1 MLNKR
6 LIKEMKSS
14 MKYVKRNVIYQW
26 LSLISNI
33 ILIITG
39 GYFINNLIEEKIT
52 TNSLIILIVITIMMI
67 VIRSFCMIQS
77 SKMSYC
83 ASKEVK
89 RNLRENIYR
98 KILKLGSSYTSKIST
113 AEIVQMSSEGIEQLE
128 NYFGSYLPQFFY
140 SLVAPI
146 TLFICIAPISLKV
159 ATILLICVP
168 LIPISIV
175 LVQKFAKKLLK
186 KYWGQYT
193 TFGDSFLEN
202 LQGLTTLKIY
212 QADESRHKKMNQEAE
227 NSRKVTM
234 RVLIM
239 QLNSISVMDLVA
251 YGASALGII
260 VAIEQMI
267 RGNLTL
273 AQGFI
278 IVVLSAEFF
287 LPLRLLGSYF
297 HIAMNGIA
305 SSDKIFKFLDLPQT
319 VDGTLDFEAESV
331 IELEKISFTYGNKE
345 ILKDVSLTVQKGK
358 ITTLIGESG
367 SGKST
372 ITSLLMK
379 KLFPNKGTIKIGTVD
394 LKDITQVS
402 LMDKVTLV
410 NLNSYV
416 FKGTI
421 RENLMMGKRNA
432 DDEELWDILDK
443 VDLKEFF
450 ESQAGLETFIQEKGS
465 NLSGGQNQRVVL
477 ARALLHDSEVYI
489 FDEAT
494 SNIDS
499 ESENKILNLIYE
511 LSKSKAVLLIT
522 HRLKN
527 ALNASEIIV
536 LDEGKI
542 IGQGNHEIL
551 IKNNEKYKE
560 YWKTQNELE
569 NLELEYEV

>member
-1 MLNKR
+1 MINKR

-26 LSLISNI
+26 LSLLSNI
-33 ILIITG
+33 ILIITIG
-39 GYFINNLIEEKIT
+39 SFINDLIEEKI
-52 TNSLIILIVITIMMI
+52 NGHSLIILVTIAFSMI
-67 VIRSFCMIQS
+67 LIRSFCMIQA
-77 SKMSYC
+77 SKMSYY
-83 ASKEVK
+83 ASKDVK
-89 RNLRENIYR
+89 RNLRESIYK
-98 KILKLGSSYTSKIST
+98 KILSLGSSYTTKVST
-113 AEIVQMSSEGIEQLE
+113 AEVVQMSSEGVEQLE

-140 SLVAPI
+140 SLLAPI
-146 TLFICIAPISLKV
+146 TLFIWLSPISLTV
-159 ATILLICVP
+159 AIILIVCVP
-168 LIPISIV
+168 LIPISII

-186 KYWGQYT
+186 KYWGQYIT
-193 TFGDSFLEN
+193 LGDSFLEN

-212 QADESRHKKMNQEAE
+212 QADENRHKKMNQEAE
-227 NSRKVTM
+227 NFRKVTM

-260 VAIEQMI
+260 VAIQQMMI
-267 RGNLTL
+267 GNLTL

-305 SSDKIFKFLDLPQT
+305 SSDKIFKFLDLPQAD
-319 VDGTLDFEAESV
+319 DGT
-331 IELEKISFTYGNKE
+331 IEFATENSIKLEKVSFSYEDKE
-345 ILKDVSLTVQKGK
+345 TLKDIDLTIEKGK
-358 ITTLIGESG
+358 ITALIGESG

-379 KLFPNKGTIKIGTVD
+379 KIKPSNGSIKVGTID
-394 LKDITQVS
+394 LKDITQAS
-402 LMDKVTLV
+402 LMDKITLV

-421 RENLMMGKRNA
+421 RENLMMAKKYA
-432 DDEELWDILDK
+432 KDEDLWNVLDK
-443 VDLKEFF
+443 VNLKEYF
-450 ESQAGLETFIQEKGS
+450 ESQEGLDTFIQEKGS

-477 ARALLHDSEVYI
+477 ARALLHDSDVYI

-499 ESENKILNLIYE
+499 ESENKILSLIYE
-511 LSKSKAVLLIT
+511 LSKNKAVLLIT

-527 ALNASEIIV
+527 ALSASQIIV

-542 IGQGNHEIL
+542 VGQGNHETL
-551 IKNNEKYKE
+551 IKNNDKYKT
-560 YWKTQNELE
+560 YWKTQNKLE
-569 NLELEYEV
+569 NLELEIER

>member
-1 MLNKR
+1 MINKR

-26 LSLISNI
+26 LSLLSNI
-33 ILIITG
+33 ILIITIG
-39 GYFINNLIEEKIT
+39 SFINDLIEEKI
-52 TNSLIILIVITIMMI
+52 NGHSLIILVTIAFSMI
-67 VIRSFCMIQS
+67 LIRSFCMIQA
-77 SKMSYC
+77 SKMSYY
-83 ASKEVK
+83 ASKDVK
-89 RNLRENIYR
+89 RNLRESIYK
-98 KILKLGSSYTSKIST
+98 KILSLGSSYTTKVST
-113 AEIVQMSSEGIEQLE
+113 AEVVQMSSEGVEQLE

-140 SLVAPI
+140 SLLAPI
-146 TLFICIAPISLKV
+146 TLFIWLAPISLTV
-159 ATILLICVP
+159 AIILIVCVP
-168 LIPISIV
+168 LIPISII

-193 TFGDSFLEN
+193 TLGDSFLEN

-212 QADESRHKKMNQEAE
+212 QADENRHKKMNQEAE
-227 NSRKVTM
+227 NFRKVTM

-260 VAIEQMI
+260 VAIQQMMI
-267 RGNLTL
+267 GNLTL

-319 VDGTLDFEAESV
+319 DDGT
-331 IELEKISFTYGNKE
+331 IEFATENSIKLEKVSFSYEDKE
-345 ILKDVSLTVQKGK
+345 TLKDIDLTIEKGK
-358 ITTLIGESG
+358 ITALIGESG

-379 KLFPNKGTIKIGTVD
+379 KIKPSNGSIKVGTID
-394 LKDITQVS
+394 LKDITQAS
-402 LMDKVTLV
+402 LMEKITLV

-421 RENLMMGKRNA
+421 RENLMMAKKYA
-432 DDEELWDILDK
+432 KDEDLWNVLDK
-443 VDLKEFF
+443 VNLKEYF
-450 ESQAGLETFIQEKGS
+450 ESQEGLDTFIQEKGS

-477 ARALLHDSEVYI
+477 ARALLHDSDVYI

-499 ESENKILNLIYE
+499 ESENKILSLIYE
-511 LSKSKAVLLIT
+511 LSKNKAVLLIT

-527 ALNASEIIV
+527 ALSASQIIV

-542 IGQGNHEIL
+542 VGQGNHETL
-551 IKNNEKYKE
+551 IKNNDKYKT
-560 YWKTQNELE
+560 YWKTQNKLE
-569 NLELEYEV
+569 NLELEIER

>member
-1 MLNKR
+1 MINKR

-26 LSLISNI
+26 VSLISNI

-77 SKMSYC
+77 SKMSYY
-83 ASKEVK
+83 ASKDVK

-140 SLVAPI
+140 SLLAPI

-193 TFGDSFLEN
+193 TLGDSFLEN

-227 NSRKVTM
+227 NFRKVTM

-358 ITTLIGESG
+358 ITALIGESG

-432 DDEELWDILDK
+432 DDKELWDVLDK

-542 IGQGNHEIL
+542 IGQGNHKTL

-569 NLELEYEV
+569 NLELEYEA

>member
-1 MLNKR
+1 MINKR

-26 LSLISNI
+26 LSLLSNI
-33 ILIITG
+33 ILIITIG
-39 GYFINNLIEEKIT
+39 SFINDLIEEKI
-52 TNSLIILIVITIMMI
+52 NGHSLIILVTIAFSMI
-67 VIRSFCMIQS
+67 LIRSFCMIQA
-77 SKMSYC
+77 SKMSYY
-83 ASKEVK
+83 ASKDVK
-89 RNLRENIYR
+89 RNLRESIYK
-98 KILKLGSSYTSKIST
+98 KILSLGSSYTTKVST
-113 AEIVQMSSEGIEQLE
+113 AEVVQMSSEGVEQLE

-140 SLVAPI
+140 SLLAPI
-146 TLFICIAPISLKV
+146 TLFIWLAPISLTV
-159 ATILLICVP
+159 AIILIVCVP
-168 LIPISIV
+168 LIPISII

-193 TFGDSFLEN
+193 TLGDSFLEN

-212 QADESRHKKMNQEAE
+212 QADENRHKKMNQEAE
-227 NSRKVTM
+227 NFRKVTM

-260 VAIEQMI
+260 VAIQQMMI
-267 RGNLTL
+267 GNLTL

-305 SSDKIFKFLDLPQT
+305 SSDKIFKFLDLPQAD
-319 VDGTLDFEAESV
+319 DGT
-331 IELEKISFTYGNKE
+331 IEFATENSIKLEKVSFSYEDKE
-345 ILKDVSLTVQKGK
+345 TLKDIDLTIEKGK
-358 ITTLIGESG
+358 ITALIGESG

-379 KLFPNKGTIKIGTVD
+379 KIKPSNGSIKVGTID
-394 LKDITQVS
+394 LKDITQAS
-402 LMDKVTLV
+402 LMDKITLV

-421 RENLMMGKRNA
+421 RENLMMAKKYA
-432 DDEELWDILDK
+432 KDEDLWNVLDK
-443 VDLKEFF
+443 VNLKEYF
-450 ESQAGLETFIQEKGS
+450 ESQEGLDTFIQEKGS

-477 ARALLHDSEVYI
+477 ARALLHDSDVYI

-499 ESENKILNLIYE
+499 ESENKILSLIYE
-511 LSKSKAVLLIT
+511 LSKNKAVLLIT

-527 ALNASEIIV
+527 ALSASQIIV

-542 IGQGNHEIL
+542 VGQGNHETL
-551 IKNNEKYKE
+551 IKNNDKYKT
-560 YWKTQNELE
+560 YWKTQNKLE
-569 NLELEYEV
+569 NLELEIER

>member
-1 MLNKR
+1 MINKR

-26 LSLISNI
+26 LSLLSNI
-33 ILIITG
+33 ILIITIG
-39 GYFINNLIEEKIT
+39 SFINDLIEEKI
-52 TNSLIILIVITIMMI
+52 NGHSLIILVTIAFSMI
-67 VIRSFCMIQS
+67 LIRSFCMIQA
-77 SKMSYC
+77 SKMSYY
-83 ASKEVK
+83 ASKDVK
-89 RNLRENIYR
+89 RNLRESIYK
-98 KILKLGSSYTSKIST
+98 KILSLGSSYTTKVST
-113 AEIVQMSSEGIEQLE
+113 AEVVQMSSEGVEQLE

-140 SLVAPI
+140 SLLAPI
-146 TLFICIAPISLKV
+146 TLFIWLSPISLTV
-159 ATILLICVP
+159 TIILIVCVP
-168 LIPISIV
+168 LIPISII

-193 TFGDSFLEN
+193 TLGDSFLEN

-212 QADESRHKKMNQEAE
+212 QADENRHKKMNQEAE
-227 NSRKVTM
+227 NFRKVTM

-260 VAIEQMI
+260 VAIQQMMI
-267 RGNLTL
+267 GNLTL

-305 SSDKIFKFLDLPQT
+305 SSDKIFKFLDLPQAD
-319 VDGTLDFEAESV
+319 DGT
-331 IELEKISFTYGNKE
+331 IEFATENSIKLEKVSFSYEDKE
-345 ILKDVSLTVQKGK
+345 TLKDIDLTIEKGK
-358 ITTLIGESG
+358 ITALIGESG

-379 KLFPNKGTIKIGTVD
+379 KIKPSNGSIKVGTID
-394 LKDITQVS
+394 LKDITQAS
-402 LMDKVTLV
+402 LMDKITLV

-421 RENLMMGKRNA
+421 RENLMMAKKYA
-432 DDEELWDILDK
+432 KDEDLWNVLDK
-443 VDLKEFF
+443 VNLKEYF
-450 ESQAGLETFIQEKGS
+450 ESQEGLDTFIHEKGS

-477 ARALLHDSEVYI
+477 ARALLHDSDVYI

-499 ESENKILNLIYE
+499 ESENKILSLIYE
-511 LSKSKAVLLIT
+511 LSKNKAVLLIT

-527 ALNASEIIV
+527 ALSASQIIV

-542 IGQGNHEIL
+542 VGQGNHETL
-551 IKNNEKYKE
+551 IKNNDKYKT
-560 YWKTQNELE
+560 YWKTQNKLE
-569 NLELEYEV
+569 NLELEIER

>member
-1 MLNKR
+1 MISKR

-26 LSLISNI
+26 LSLLSNI
-33 ILIITG
+33 ILIITIG
-39 GYFINNLIEEKIT
+39 SFINDLIEEKI
-52 TNSLIILIVITIMMI
+52 NGHSLIILVTIAFSMI
-67 VIRSFCMIQS
+67 LIRSFCMIQA
-77 SKMSYC
+77 SKMSYY
-83 ASKEVK
+83 ASKDVK
-89 RNLRENIYR
+89 RNLRESIYK
-98 KILKLGSSYTSKIST
+98 KILSLGSSYTTKVST
-113 AEIVQMSSEGIEQLE
+113 AEVVQMSSEGVEQLE

-140 SLVAPI
+140 SLLAPI
-146 TLFICIAPISLKV
+146 TLFIWLAPISLTV
-159 ATILLICVP
+159 AIILIVCVP
-168 LIPISIV
+168 LIPISII

-193 TFGDSFLEN
+193 TLGDSFLEN

-212 QADESRHKKMNQEAE
+212 QADENRHKKMNQEAE
-227 NSRKVTM
+227 NFRKVTM

-260 VAIEQMI
+260 VAIQQMMI
-267 RGNLTL
+267 GNLTL

-305 SSDKIFKFLDLPQT
+305 SSDKIFKFLDLPQAD
-319 VDGTLDFEAESV
+319 DGT
-331 IELEKISFTYGNKE
+331 IEFATENSIKLEKVSFSYEDKE
-345 ILKDVSLTVQKGK
+345 TLKDIDLTIEKGK
-358 ITTLIGESG
+358 ITALIGESG

-379 KLFPNKGTIKIGTVD
+379 KIKPSNGSIKVGTID
-394 LKDITQVS
+394 LKDITQAS
-402 LMDKVTLV
+402 LMDKITLV

-421 RENLMMGKRNA
+421 RENLMMAKKYA
-432 DDEELWDILDK
+432 KDEDLWNVLDK
-443 VDLKEFF
+443 VNLKEYF
-450 ESQAGLETFIQEKGS
+450 ESQEGLDTFIHEKGS

-477 ARALLHDSEVYI
+477 ARALLHDSDVYI

-499 ESENKILNLIYE
+499 ESENKILSLIYE
-511 LSKSKAVLLIT
+511 LSKNKAVLLIT

-527 ALNASEIIV
+527 ALSASQIIV
-536 LDEGKI
+536 LDDGKI
-542 IGQGNHEIL
+542 VGQGNHETL
-551 IKNNEKYKE
+551 IKNNDKYKT
-560 YWKTQNELE
+560 YWKTQNKLE
-569 NLELEYEV
+569 NLELEIER